1 MTMMTMMTNGGITME
16 SKTNFSNLLIQ
27 KIKLLTSLN
36 DHTQSVAVLAM
47 ELGEM
52 FIHRKL
58 MEIYKNVNGLP
69 SVKQGR
75 GYILPEE
82 IEERGEFLAHLLLR
96 ADKLFHNASDIRGA
110 F

>member
-1 MTMMTMMTNGGITME
+1 ME
-16 SKTNFSNLLIQ
+16 SKTNFSNLLIE

-69 SVKQGR
+69 SVKAGR

-82 IEERGEFLAHLLLR
+82 IEERGEYLAHLLLR
-96 ADKLFHNASDIRGA
+96 ADKLFHNANDIRGA